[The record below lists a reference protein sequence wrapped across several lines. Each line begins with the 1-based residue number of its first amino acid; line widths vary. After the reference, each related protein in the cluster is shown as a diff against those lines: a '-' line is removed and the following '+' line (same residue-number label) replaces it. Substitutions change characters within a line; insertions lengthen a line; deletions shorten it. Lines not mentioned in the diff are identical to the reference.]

1 MRRKKEKSERLFMRW
16 LRGIFPVL
24 ALLPLAGCSFLS
36 GSYREPEV
44 FDPPAAAGREAV
56 EMLPE
61 CTLGAIRN
69 FSGADR
75 RFLFRSDPDGRMES
89 DEYSRWLLPPDQ
101 MLERQLRETALV
113 GRPAESGG
121 RDYLQLG
128 AEIRRFE
135 FNKTTREALLEVEF
149 IVRVFRDRRAE
160 RSVSEVVRC
169 VSPFAGGSAAECAA
183 AMTQCFHT
191 AAEAAR
197 NLLLQQAKVNHQQ
210 ISEP

>member
-1 MRRKKEKSERLFMRW
+1 MKQETMTRPGVRLLCGMFF
-16 LRGIFPVL
+16 LTVL
-24 ALLPLAGCSFLS
+24 LLFAGCSLLN

-44 FDPPAAAGREAV
+44 FDLPAAADQGAPAV
-56 EMLPE
+56 EKLPE
-61 CTLGAIRN
+61 CTLGPVRN

-75 RFLFRSDPDGRMES
+75 RFLFRSGTGRMEP

-101 MLERQLRETALV
+101 MLERQLRETALA
-113 GRPAESGG
+113 GRPAESEG

-135 FNKTTREALLEVEF
+135 FNRTTNEAQLDVEF
-149 IVRVFRDRRAE
+149 TVRVFRERRAV

-169 VSPFAGGSAAECAA
+169 ASPFSGGSAAECAA

-197 NLLLQQAKVNHQQ
+197 NLLLQQAKVNQ
-210 ISEP
+210 